1 MSFGGILATALA
13 GGAGVIGKQ
22 AGDDIADQRKSE
34 MMRQEA
40 DIREQAEKRLI
51 EFRSNADRIANKN
64 RLVDTRDFNA
74 SDETI
79 AATGKV
85 ARAAAATAR
94 DVERERLTDD
104 TLNQARRDQATG
116 DAAAA
121 EAAKR
126 NAVISSGSDSTYIK
140 ALRTLSAAS
149 AGPDRTDYKGR
160 ELDNAIKQMGLDNA
174 KRVQDLKAE
183 FGKAPP
189 ERQQQIKDELSILT
203 GKDAD
208 KFVPVPL
215 KDADGAISGY
225 QVFDTKSG
233 KFVDAGAGKGGGAP
247 AVGTEV
253 GGYVFN
259 GGDPNDKKNWTAKAA
274 GKQAGRGMLSSVTPA
289 PEPDYRLASDGSGRM
304 VDVTTGRTLTPEQ
317 SAVLQKIELGEP
329 TTPGE
334 RALLKN

>member
-85 ARAAAATAR
+85 ARAAGATAR

-126 NAVISSGSDSTYIK
+126 NAVISSGSDPTYIK

-160 ELDNAIKQMGLDNA
+160 DLDNAIKQMGLDNA
-174 KRVQDLKAE
+174 KRVQELKAE

-233 KFVDAGAGKGGGAP
+233 KFVDAGAGKGGGDPIKAAMDAARAEAAAKKQAP
-247 AVGTEV
+247 A
-253 GGYVFN
+253 
-259 GGDPNDKKNWTAKAA
+259 KAPMIQTGA
-274 GKQAGRGMLSSVTPA
+274 QQVDDATRYKLM
-289 PEPDYRLASDGSGRM
+289 SDGGGRM

-317 SAVLQKIELGEP
+317 SAILQKMQRGEP
-329 TTPGE
+329 TTPRE
-334 RALLKN
+334 RAMLKG

>member
-85 ARAAAATAR
+85 ARAAGATAR

-126 NAVISSGSDSTYIK
+126 NAVISSGSDPAYIK
-140 ALRTLSAAS
+140 ALRAISAAN
-149 AGPDRTDYKGR
+149 AAPDRTDYKGR

-174 KRVQDLKAE
+174 KRVQELKAE

-225 QVFDTKSG
+225 QVFDTKAG
-233 KFVDAGAGKGGGAP
+233 RFVDAGAGKADPYAVPKRDAKPGPAP
-247 AVGTEV
+247 
-253 GGYVFN
+253 
-259 GGDPNDKKNWTAKAA
+259 KAA
-274 GKQAGRGMLSSVTPA
+274 GDKPQGKGILQSLGDAVGGAL
-289 PEPDYRLASDGSGRM
+289 DSGAE
-304 VDVTTGRTLTPEQ
+304 VGRTIEAVRAKVRAGQPLTAQEQ
-317 SAVLQKIELGEP
+317 AIAKQYSLTRG
-329 TTPGE
+329 
-334 RALLKN
+334 